1 MSWMRRF
8 HEDHM
13 ALIQYLPKFE
23 GNLKDIEFG
32 LAGRDVR
39 WELREFSDLIK
50 NVVRPHFEAEE
61 KGSYLEVAELTG
73 DFQKFINEMLEEH
86 RTLYG
91 AFERFIDAVEK
102 YDREEI
108 VEYGKII
115 VHLLRGHIEKEEKVV
130 MKALQ
135 KEAEQKKE

>member
-13 ALIQYLPKFE
+13 SLLQYLPKFE
-23 GNLKDIEFG
+23 GNLKDIEFN

-39 WELREFSDLIK
+39 WELKEFTDLIK

-61 KGSYLEVAELTG
+61 KGSYREFAALAG
-73 DFQKFINEMLEEH
+73 DFEKFIEEMLDDH
-86 RTLYG
+86 KKLYG
-91 AFERFIDAVEK
+91 AFDRFIEAVDKFER
-102 YDREEI
+102 DEI

-115 VHLLRGHIEKEEKVV
+115 VNLLKVHIEKEEKVV
-130 MKALQ
+130 MAALK